1 MGHLSRLR
9 EHGGSLSRAAGRAV
23 GIGSVYA
30 AHEDSLECLLA
41 SRHHHLLKTFC
52 GWFDEQLPDGIVI
65 WTAPTLGAATQ
76 GLAGRAEV
84 RHGVPVNT
92 FRAFVGRYE
101 LVIFFALSYLIAWS
115 TLPFGTFLAIAP
127 LVSAIVVVL
136 IAEGLPGLARLGRRV
151 IRWRVNW
158 IWYAAAIGLPLLV
171 HLVAICLNMAAGAPA
186 PSLTQFQP
194 WYAVL
199 LLFGL
204 RMVNP
209 LDGPLGEEPG
219 WRGFAQP
226 RLQSQWSPLASTTLL
241 GVLITGWHLP
251 LVLMPRFDLGPPD
264 LASTVAVTF
273 WYAWLFNRTGGSV
286 LLTLIAHVTEGCINI
301 QGLWPAGADADREV
315 WTYLVAW
322 TLLAVALL
330 IFDRK
335 FWRTAPAS
343 AIDPLP
349 GRAQQGRAAES

>member
-1 MGHLSRLR
+1 MKTRIEQNEPNDPTLAEQSIAQTRP
-9 EHGGSLSRAAGRAV
+9 AV
-23 GIGSVYA
+23 DP
-30 AHEDSLECLLA
+30 EA
-41 SRHHHLLKTFC
+41 SRPST
-52 GWFDEQLPDGIVI
+52 GW
-65 WTAPTLGAATQ
+65 
-76 GLAGRAEV
+76 
-84 RHGVPVNT
+84 NT
-92 FRAFVGRYE
+92 FRGFVRRYE

-115 TLPFGTFLAIAP
+115 TLPFGSFLAFAP
-127 LVSAIVVVL
+127 ILSAIVVVL
-136 IAEGLPGLARLGRRV
+136 IAEGLPGLARLGRRL

-171 HLVAICLNMAAGAPA
+171 HAVAISLNMAAGAPA

-204 RMVNP
+204 RMVNFT
-209 LDGPLGEEPG
+209 DGPLGEEPA

-226 RLQSQWSPLASTTLL
+226 RLQSRWSPLASAALL

-251 LVLMPRFDLGPPD
+251 LVFMRQFDLGLPD
-264 LASTVAVTF
+264 ILTTVVVTF

-286 LLTLIAHVTEGCINI
+286 LLPLIAHVTEGCINT
-301 QGLWPAGADADREV
+301 QALWPAGPDADRET
-315 WTYLVAW
+315 WMWLISW

-335 FWRTAPAS
+335 SWRTAPKS
-343 AIDPLP
+343 AIDRVPD
-349 GRAQQGRAAES
+349 RIS

>member
-1 MGHLSRLR
+1 VQNEPNDPVSGEAAVTPTSQTGDVR
-9 EHGGSLSRAAGRAV
+9 GSPAA
-23 GIGSVYA
+23 I
-30 AHEDSLECLLA
+30 
-41 SRHHHLLKTFC
+41 
-52 GWFDEQLPDGIVI
+52 
-65 WTAPTLGAATQ
+65 PTNG
-76 GLAGRAEV
+76 
-84 RHGVPVNT
+84 
-92 FRAFVGRYE
+92 FRAFVRRRE
-101 LVIFFALSYLIAWS
+101 LVIFFVLSYLIAWS
-115 TLPFGTFLAIAP
+115 TLPFGGFLAFAP

-151 IRWRVNW
+151 IKWRVNW

-171 HLVAICLNMAAGAPA
+171 HAVSIGLNMAAGAPA
-186 PSLTQFQP
+186 PLATQFQP

-199 LLFGL
+199 LVFGL

-226 RLQSQWSPLASTTLL
+226 RLQSKWSPLASTAVL

-251 LVLMPRFDLGPPD
+251 LVLMPQFNLGLPD
-264 LASTVAVTF
+264 IASTVVVTF

-286 LLTLIAHVTEGCINI
+286 LLTIIAHATEGSISR
-301 QGLWPAGADADREV
+301 QGLWPAGAGADRDV

-322 TLLAVALL
+322 TLLALTLL

-335 FWRTAPAS
+335 SWRTAPES
-343 AIDPLP
+343 AIDRVP
-349 GRAQQGRAAES
+349 GRIS